1 MNDDANAIIAYQRI
15 NNTKTTTNKSFKTKI
30 IGKRPNDSD
39 TLDTEVVVPLTY
51 LSIFWRFLDLIAAA
65 VSVNRS
71 NPARAVT

>member
-1 MNDDANAIIAYQRI
+1 MNDDANAIIANHRI
-15 NNTKTTTNKSFKTKI
+15 NNTKTTTNKSFKTKM

-39 TLDTEVVVPLTY
+39 TLDTEVVV
-51 LSIFWRFLDLIAAA
+51 LDLIAAA

>member
-1 MNDDANAIIAYQRI
+1 MNDDANAIIANHRI

-39 TLDTEVVVPLTY
+39 TLDTEVVV
-51 LSIFWRFLDLIAAA
+51 LDLIAAA

>member
-1 MNDDANAIIAYQRI
+1 MNDDANAIITNHRI

-39 TLDTEVVVPLTY
+39 TLDTEVVV
-51 LSIFWRFLDLIAAA
+51 LDLIAAA